1 MEAVWVGAR
10 EPHEP
15 GTDDYELWYAR
26 VELAMLKYLPDF
38 ELRRLSPIKHTDQCK
53 YQLPTDWK
61 KEKPTGKKS
70 KGKNN
75 RDDKADDMSDDLD
88 EESSATNSV

>member
-1 MEAVWVGAR
+1 MSIVDTDYENYEIRFSKANIAGIDYMEAVWVGAR

-38 ELRRLSPIKHTDQCK
+38 ELRRLSPIKHTD
-53 YQLPTDWK
+53 
-61 KEKPTGKKS
+61 
-70 KGKNN
+70 
-75 RDDKADDMSDDLD
+75 
-88 EESSATNSV
+88 